1 MLKSKFSTF
10 NDGMLYICKP
20 ESEVNSFNAVKNP
33 VKRSDLTR
41 TLKLAFCEMSRRD
54 QDLAFAESQGRTLT
68 IKVKTRYHAGVNKHS
83 QVIIGSVLYSIIH
96 LDIDRAKTELFLYLE
111 EIRELV

>member
-68 IKVKTRYHAGVNKHS
+68 LKIKTRLHGDITKQH
-83 QVIIGSVLYSIIH
+83 QVLIGDILYSIIH
-96 LDIDRAKTELFLYLE
+96 LDPDRSKDEMYLYLE
-111 EIRELV
+111 EVRKLS